1 MVQGGGDSVEM
12 TLARI
17 VILMAAA
24 AAVWSLLAAAVR
36 SICRAARREGKTL
49 LMMGQGREGA
59 PEPEEEKEIAETKRK
74 E

>member
-1 MVQGGGDSVEM
+1 
-12 TLARI
+12 
-17 VILMAAA
+17 MAAA

-59 PEPEEEKEIAETKRK
+59 PEEEKEIAETKRK